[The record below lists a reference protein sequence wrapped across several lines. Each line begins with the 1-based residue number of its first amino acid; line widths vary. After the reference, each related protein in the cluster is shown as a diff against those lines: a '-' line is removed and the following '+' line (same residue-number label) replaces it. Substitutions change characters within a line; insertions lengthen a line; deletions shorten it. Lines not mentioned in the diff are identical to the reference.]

1 MFQFN
6 YLFNNKTYKE
16 RKFKELYDKYW
27 YFLNP
32 EDTNIYDLEHLK
44 MFLNDVFSNKNIEY
58 YYTNNII
65 EIYGKNKDDYFM
77 TSKET
82 SMNLYKYI
90 MAYGNSTIIKLITNN
105 GR

>member
-16 RKFKELYDKYW
+16 KKFKELYDKYW

-44 MFLNDVFSNKNIEY
+44 IFLSDIFSNRDIKY
-58 YYTNNII
+58 FDSFI
-65 EIYGKNKDDYFM
+65 EIYGKNAEEYFI
-77 TSKET
+77 TSKKIY
-82 SMNLYKYI
+82 MNLYKYV

>member
-16 RKFKELYDKYW
+16 KKFKELYDKYW

-44 MFLNDVFSNKNIEY
+44 IFLNDVFSNR
-58 YYTNNII
+58 
-65 EIYGKNKDDYFM
+65 EIDYSRTYIQIFGKNAQEYFIIHK
-77 TSKET
+77 TC
-82 SMNLYKYI
+82 NLGLYKYI
-90 MAYGNSTIIKLITNN
+90 MAYGNSTTIKLINN
-105 GR
+105 GK

>member
-44 MFLNDVFSNKNIEY
+44 MFLSDVISNRDMDY
-58 YYTNNII
+58 NNSYIQ
-65 EIYGKNKDDYFM
+65 IYGKNADEYFI
-77 TSKET
+77 THKTT
-82 SMNLYKYI
+82 SMSLYKYI

>member
-44 MFLNDVFSNKNIEY
+44 MFLNDVFSNREIEY
-58 YYTNNII
+58 SNDFIEICDTNEEKYFII
-65 EIYGKNKDDYFM
+65 EENGY
-77 TSKET
+77 
-82 SMNLYKYI
+82 NLYQYI

>member
-16 RKFKELYDKYW
+16 KKFKELYDKYW

-32 EDTNIYDLEHLK
+32 EDTNIYNLEHLEI
-44 MFLNDVFSNKNIEY
+44 FLNDILITREIDFFENY
-58 YYTNNII
+58 I
-65 EIYGKNKDDYFM
+65 EIYDDQEELFFVIEEN
-77 TSKET
+77 SN
-82 SMNLYKYI
+82 SLYKYI

>member
-32 EDTNIYDLEHLK
+32 EDTNIYNLEHLK
-44 MFLNDVFSNKNIEY
+44 IFLNDVITTREIDFFENY
-58 YYTNNII
+58 I
-65 EIYGKNKDDYFM
+65 EIYDEQEELFFVIEEN
-77 TSKET
+77 SN
-82 SMNLYKYI
+82 SLYKYI